1 MKCDTIGLNK
11 GDGRDNMDREKERRL
26 EAFETM
32 YEAVRAEYDRILKRM
47 EILKGDG
54 RNKSA
59 EYKELLGRKMTYGRI
74 LDLYKIYDL

>member
-1 MKCDTIGLNK
+1 
-11 GDGRDNMDREKERRL
+11 MDREKEKKL

-32 YEAVRAEYDRILKRM
+32 YQAVRTEYDRILKRL

-54 RNKSA
+54 RDNSA
-59 EYKELLGRKMTYGRI
+59 EYKELSGRKTIYGSI